1 MESTNILNLQGKPA
15 VVTGAGQ
22 GVGRQIALT
31 LAAHGAK
38 VTVNDYFLDRAEN
51 VAKEIRDGGGE
62 AIAVQA
68 DVTDLAAVKSM
79 MQQTVDEF
87 GTLNILVNN
96 AGNEGANP
104 SHEAPKPFWE
114 TSPEDWHRWL
124 GVNLYGVI
132 NCVTAATPY
141 MVEQQNGRLIT
152 IISDAGRM
160 GEAGIEVYS
169 GGKAGAAGFM
179 RAVARTLG
187 RYNITANC
195 VAIAAM
201 LTPTI
206 APLVEAQPP
215 EKTKRQL
222 ERYVIRRFG
231 RPEDISGMVTLL
243 ASGSSSWITGQTYP
257 VNGGFSFAM

>member
-1 MESTNILNLQGKPA
+1 MSILDLNDKAA

-31 LAAHGAK
+31 LATHGAK
-38 VTVNDYFLDRAEN
+38 VVVNDYFLERATQ
-51 VAKEIRDGGGE
+51 VAREIVDAGGK

-68 DVTDLAAVKSM
+68 DVTDLDGVRAM
-79 MQQTVDEF
+79 MRRTVDEF
-87 GTLNILVNN
+87 GTLDVLVNN

-104 SHEAPKPFWE
+104 SSASPKPFWE
-114 TSPEDWHRWL
+114 TSPEDWQRWL
-124 GVNLYGVI
+124 GVNLFGVI
-132 NCVTAATPY
+132 ACVTAATPY
-141 MVEQQNGRLIT
+141 MVRQQSGRLIT
-152 IISDAGRM
+152 IISDAGRV
-160 GEAGIEVYS
+160 GESGIEVYS

-195 VAIAAM
+195 VAIAAT

-206 APLVEAQPP
+206 APVIEAQPP
-215 EKTKRQL
+215 ERTKRQL

-231 RPEDISGMVTLL
+231 RPEDISGLVTLL
-243 ASGSSSWITGQTYP
+243 ASDSSSWMTGQTYP